1 MKHTGKVMG
10 AALLLGTIGMLCG
23 GIVQLHADAEAS
35 PDWIKITATS
45 KYVYTVD
52 ASGAQS
58 PFVFN
63 TGNNAHQKSVVVDL
77 GRNGDGTD
85 EIDQCYVLSKIQVAS
100 TANISNPIKVEV
112 SVDDNKYIEVL
123 NSTGLTGGWK
133 SENFSSEVNARY
145 VKITATDAWA
155 TFWGDNP
162 FSFYGYAGELAPNTD
177 PEGLTLVGVETDMVY
192 PMVKGDTFQL
202 NAQMKNLTGEGEISY
217 ALAEE
222 TGGVTLS
229 ETGLL
234 TIGAAGDGTTEY
246 TVTASVPN
254 PGDADAPYTASMKF
268 VILEEEL
275 AMYSTYYKISET
287 YDLLDYVSLDMAR
300 VFGKGDM
307 EYSIDGTTYVPFT
320 TNEKLSSPVTA
331 RYIKTDN
338 DFALYGVSDALPVA
352 GVASEDI
359 NGFFPSNPLENIK
372 DGDLLTSAQ
381 TPNGN
386 LLGEGDVLGSI
397 TIELDGYYRIN
408 AVRVFSMWNSVASG
422 FISYSL
428 DGETFTGKTD
438 LNFRYVACQLGDDRS
453 EYMDI
458 AVPAGTVAAKYV
470 RLNITGKST
479 SQTFAAVR
487 EFNAYGEKMPD
498 VAIAYNANATDEV
511 TGMPLGGKIAFGALL
526 ETPASPVR
534 KDYVFKGWYKDGDC
548 EEEFDFS
555 APLFEDTTLYAK
567 WNALYTVT
575 FETNGGSAVAAETVE
590 NGNALAEPQVPI
602 KDGFAFKG
610 WYANEEL
617 TKAYDFTA
625 TVTKSTTLY
634 AKWNA
639 LYTVTFETNG
649 GSAVAA
655 ETVENGNTLTE
666 PQVPIKDGFAFNGW
680 YADEELTKAYD
691 FTATVTG
698 NMTLYAKWNAAFT
711 VTFETNGGS
720 AVAPQPVENGNTAT
734 QPAAPTKEGHTFGG
748 WFADESLTT
757 AFDFSLPITANT
769 TVYAK
774 WNVVKYTVTFVANGG
789 SAVAEATVESGNAVV
804 KPEDPVKDG
813 FVFKGW
819 FADSEL
825 TTVYDFAAAVTQNAT
840 VYAKWNALFTVAFDT
855 DGGSEIVAVKVENG
869 STLARPENPVK
880 DGFAFKGWFTDED
893 CTEKFDF
900 TVGITSNITLYAK
913 WETALPAYAFTVN
926 KTGSGA
932 VLGVPYGDVDEGTVI
947 TLTFVPED
955 GYEIESVKV
964 NGTEAEIKGLALN
977 ITVSGAVTVEVVF
990 SAIGDQIESQDDG
1003 LSAGA
1008 IAAIAVCSG
1017 CVVVA
1022 AGIATFFI
1030 IKKRKGNS

>member
-1 MKHTGKVMG
+1 MKHTRKVMG

-23 GIVQLHADAEAS
+23 GIVQLHAGAETS

-192 PMVKGDTFQL
+192 PMVKSDTFQL

-222 TGGVTLS
+222 IGGVTLS

-275 AMYSTYYKISET
+275 AMYSTYYKKGEA

-408 AVRVFSMWNSVASG
+408 AVRVFSMWNSIASG
-422 FISYSL
+422 FVSYSL

-458 AVPAGTVAAKYV
+458 AVPADKVAAKYV

-511 TGMPLGGKIAFGALL
+511 TGMPLGGKVAFGTLL
-526 ETPASPVR
+526 ETPVSPVR

-567 WNALYTVT
+567 WNAFYTVT
-575 FETNGGSAVAAETVE
+575 FETNGGSAVAA
-590 NGNALAEPQVPI
+590 A
-602 KDGFAFKG
+602 
-610 WYANEEL
+610 
-617 TKAYDFTA
+617 
-625 TVTKSTTLY
+625 
-634 AKWNA
+634 
-639 LYTVTFETNG
+639 
-649 GSAVAA
+649 
-655 ETVENGNTLTE
+655 TVENGNTLTE
-666 PQVPIKDGFAFNGW
+666 PQVPTKDGFAFKGW

-691 FTATVTG
+691 LTATVTG

-711 VTFETNGGS
+711 VAFETNGGS
-720 AVAPQPVENGNTAT
+720 AVAPQPVENGNPAI
-734 QPAAPTKEGHTFGG
+734 QPAAPTKEGNTFGG

-774 WNVVKYTVTFVANGG
+774 WNVVKYTVTFEANGG

-855 DGGSEIVAVKVENG
+855 DGGSEIVAVKAENG
-869 STLARPENPVK
+869 STLTKPENPVK

-893 CTEKFDF
+893 CTEEFDF
-900 TVGITSNITLYAK
+900 TVGITSDTTLYAK
-913 WETALPAYAFTVN
+913 WETALPAYVFTVN
-926 KTGSGA
+926 KTGAGA

-964 NGTEAEIKGLALN
+964 NGTETEIKGQALN

>member
-23 GIVQLHADAEAS
+23 GIVQLHAGAETS

-45 KYVYTVD
+45 KCVYTVD
-52 ASGAQS
+52 ASGTQN

-85 EIDQCYVLSKIQVAS
+85 EIDQCYVLSKIQVAG
-100 TANISNPIKVEV
+100 TENISNPIKVEV

-639 LYTVTFETNG
+639 
-649 GSAVAA
+649 
-655 ETVENGNTLTE
+655 
-666 PQVPIKDGFAFNGW
+666 
-680 YADEELTKAYD
+680 
-691 FTATVTG
+691 
-698 NMTLYAKWNAAFT
+698 AFT

-855 DGGSEIVAVKVENG
+855 DGGSEIVAVRVENG

-880 DGFAFKGWFTDED
+880 DGFVFKGWFTDED

>member
-1 MKHTGKVMG
+1 
-10 AALLLGTIGMLCG
+10 MLFR
-23 GIVQLHADAEAS
+23 S
-35 PDWIKITATS
+35 
-45 KYVYTVD
+45 
-52 ASGAQS
+52 
-58 PFVFN
+58 
-63 TGNNAHQKSVVVDL
+63 VDL

-511 TGMPLGGKIAFGALL
+511 TGID
-526 ETPASPVR
+526 R
-534 KDYVFKGWYKDGDC
+534 K
-548 EEEFDFS
+548 S
-555 APLFEDTTLYAK
+555 
-567 WNALYTVT
+567 
-575 FETNGGSAVAAETVE
+575 
-590 NGNALAEPQVPI
+590 
-602 KDGFAFKG
+602 
-610 WYANEEL
+610 
-617 TKAYDFTA
+617 
-625 TVTKSTTLY
+625 
-634 AKWNA
+634 
-639 LYTVTFETNG
+639 
-649 GSAVAA
+649 
-655 ETVENGNTLTE
+655 
-666 PQVPIKDGFAFNGW
+666 
-680 YADEELTKAYD
+680 
-691 FTATVTG
+691 
-698 NMTLYAKWNAAFT
+698 
-711 VTFETNGGS
+711 
-720 AVAPQPVENGNTAT
+720 
-734 QPAAPTKEGHTFGG
+734 
-748 WFADESLTT
+748 
-757 AFDFSLPITANT
+757 
-769 TVYAK
+769 
-774 WNVVKYTVTFVANGG
+774 VV
-789 SAVAEATVESGNAVV
+789 
-804 KPEDPVKDG
+804 
-813 FVFKGW
+813 
-819 FADSEL
+819 
-825 TTVYDFAAAVTQNAT
+825 
-840 VYAKWNALFTVAFDT
+840 
-855 DGGSEIVAVKVENG
+855 
-869 STLARPENPVK
+869 
-880 DGFAFKGWFTDED
+880 
-893 CTEKFDF
+893 
-900 TVGITSNITLYAK
+900 
-913 WETALPAYAFTVN
+913 
-926 KTGSGA
+926 
-932 VLGVPYGDVDEGTVI
+932 
-947 TLTFVPED
+947 
-955 GYEIESVKV
+955 
-964 NGTEAEIKGLALN
+964 
-977 ITVSGAVTVEVVF
+977 
-990 SAIGDQIESQDDG
+990 
-1003 LSAGA
+1003 
-1008 IAAIAVCSG
+1008 
-1017 CVVVA
+1017 
-1022 AGIATFFI
+1022 
-1030 IKKRKGNS
+1030 